1 MKNKVKKMDVL
12 IGFNKNRKPVGVKF
26 IKNKDEYEKINIQE
40 ASHQMFFCM
49 MVKSAT
55 IGHSL
60 KVKKEHIYC
69 SAGSEALGFSSPSD
83 DILSGKVGVKRNMY
97 ETEEVSSKMA
107 KKVPYINHE
116 VYGMIVQPLEN
127 YSDKPDVIILFLT
140 PYQSMRIVQSYSY
153 KFGPMNNIHFAGMG
167 GICTELMARAYKYDD
182 ISISLLCS
190 GTRFAAEW
198 KDEEMGIAFPY
209 SKFDSIL
216 DGIEKTSNTF
226 EPDDKKAEIKER
238 ILENNITLN
247 ENLVYGENYH
257 ASSLGIAQ
265 MGVKGYKKKPS
276 KKKK

>member
-12 IGFNKNRKPVGVKF
+12 IGFNKHRKPVGVKF
-26 IKNKDEYEKINIQE
+26 IKNKEEYEKTNIQE

-55 IGHSL
+55 VGHSL
-60 KVKKEHIYC
+60 KVKREHIYC
-69 SAGSEALGFSSPSD
+69 SARSESLGFSKPSD
-83 DILSGKVGVKRNMY
+83 DLLSGKVGFKRNMY

-107 KKVPYINHE
+107 KKVPYINHD
-116 VYGMIVQPLEN
+116 VYGMVIQPLEN
-127 YSDKPDVIILFLT
+127 YIDNPDVVILFLN
-140 PYQSMRIVQSYSY
+140 PYKAMRVVQSYSY

-167 GICTELMARAYKYDD
+167 GICTELMARAYKYND

-209 SKFDSIL
+209 SKFEMIL

-226 EPDDKKAEIKER
+226 EPDDKKAEIKKR
-238 ILENNITLN
+238 MIENDITLN
-247 ENLVYGENYH
+247 EELVYGENYH
-257 ASSLGIAQ
+257 GSSLGIAR
-265 MGVKGYKKKPS
+265 MGVKGYRKKSS
-276 KKKK
+276 K